1 MKKDPFSEV
10 LLDFH
15 YPLSFQFKVY
25 RDYTSFPGSYSNETR
40 FFPMI
45 YLLADKVV
53 EIGVQRAE
61 ECDFVEK
68 LTTDSNEFTVFED
81 VKNYIDYTIFSPEST
96 LKRRILQ
103 QKPVDA
109 SLAVLV
115 LASAGLEITLPNLH
129 FDHSKTDE
137 LVTIK
142 DSLVEECQE
151 YRSAI
156 IELADESFD
165 RLVGRAYGDV
175 VEWAENEAMFKILP
189 KAQKLQQAIAKS
201 DRKLLERIK
210 YGFFQEGVPAIGSA
224 LLDGGF
230 HEATKEVI
238 KTTLKVLSSNLFLR
252 IEERKAPEVVYGIKV
267 AKALPNYGYVKKEIA
282 ENGEYVTKTPLTR
295 NDYLEIS
302 KILMNAIPDDQKEML
317 PKGAD
322 WDEILLFFQKNAPDR
337 YQERVHCLA
346 RHEQITVAT
355 VLCKLIAE
363 LRSVAD

>member
-15 YPLSFQFKVY
+15 YPFSFQFKVY
-25 RDYTSFPGSYSNETR
+25 KDYKGFPGRYSNETR

-53 EIGVQRAE
+53 EIGVKRTE

-68 LTTDSNEFTVFED
+68 LATESNEFTVFED
-81 VKNYIDYTIFSPEST
+81 IKDHLDYTIFSPEST
-96 LKRRILQ
+96 LKRKILQ

-115 LASAGLEITLPNLH
+115 LAAAGLEITLPNLH
-129 FDHSKTDE
+129 FDHSRTDE
-137 LVTIK
+137 LVKIK
-142 DSLVEECQE
+142 DSLIEECQE

-175 VEWAENEAMFKILP
+175 VEWAENEAMFKIQP
-189 KAQKLQQAIAKS
+189 KAQKLQQAIKKS
-201 DRKLLERIK
+201 DRKLLERIN
-210 YGFFQEGVPAIGSA
+210 YGFFQEGIPAIGSA

-230 HEATKEVI
+230 QEAKKEVI
-238 KTTLKVLSSNLFLR
+238 KAMLKVLSNNLFLR

-267 AKALPNYGYVKKEIA
+267 GKALPNYRYVKQEIT
-282 ENGEYVTKTPLTR
+282 ENGEYVTTTTLTE
-295 NDYLEIS
+295 NDYFEIS
-302 KILMNAIPDDQKEML
+302 KILMNAIPDDQKETL
-317 PKGAD
+317 PVGSD
-322 WDEILLFFQKNAPDR
+322 WDEILLYFKENAPDQ
-337 YQERVHCLA
+337 YQERVHRLS

-355 VLCKLIAE
+355 VLCTLIAE
-363 LRSVAD
+363 QRRC